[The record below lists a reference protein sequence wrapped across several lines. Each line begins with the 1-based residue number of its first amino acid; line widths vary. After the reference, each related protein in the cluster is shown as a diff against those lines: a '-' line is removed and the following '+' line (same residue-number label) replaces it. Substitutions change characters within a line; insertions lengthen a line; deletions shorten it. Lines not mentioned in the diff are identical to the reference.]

1 MPLRGTCLR
10 RCRFRNV
17 SPLGCYPMDE
27 VPPAVT
33 DERTMMAAA
42 TAEDPFVPP
51 KACATNKRNEGV
63 GSTDRHKIR
72 GRRGSAS
79 TLA

>member
-42 TAEDPFVPP
+42 LP
-51 KACATNKRNEGV
+51 
-63 GSTDRHKIR
+63 IR
-72 GRRGSAS
+72 MNAHSRRSICSSQGLCNQQ
-79 TLA
+79 TQ